1 MKKVSILLVTLMSTS
16 TGLAQQQM
24 DTIQWLTESSFD
36 LQTTNPDLKITGI
49 PFERI
54 LKNME
59 LVLVGEAT
67 HGTKE
72 FAEIKHRLFRYLVE
86 ELGFRYFFVEADFG
100 AGLTVDQYI
109 CGEGGDP
116 VEVLKGLR
124 FFHIVNK
131 EGLALIKWMKVYN
144 QTKIPADK
152 IRFFGIDCQSSE
164 GAFTRLTSYFER
176 VDSVFYKQMYE
187 IKLKNRRSPG
197 QARGLGRKYDLLT
210 LSLDTISILKN
221 RLIDNEAVY
230 KNASSDM
237 EYKIALRLTEALVQS
252 SKIFEG
258 NYDYKIREEAMAA
271 NVAWA
276 LSEID
281 SQPKKA
287 FLWAHNDHVMYS
299 ELTETNT
306 GRTTSTLGR
315 LLKNKLN
322 ENVYSIGV
330 EFNHG
335 SFIANEVKL
344 DTIVKRLWTVSKAPE
359 NTFPFLLSRTHLKVL
374 FMDFHS
380 IKNQNMATWLRQG
393 LVRGHNIAALY
404 FPDERFRPFRLT
416 DQFDGLI
423 FINETHEITLDLN

>member
-1 MKKVSILLVTLMSTS
+1 MSTS

-24 DTIQWLTESSFD
+24 DTIEWLTESSFD
-36 LQTTNPDLKITGI
+36 LQTTNPDLKITGV

-54 LKNME
+54 LKNIE

-86 ELGFRYFFVEADFG
+86 ELGFRYFFIEADFA

-144 QTKIPADK
+144 QTKIPANK

-164 GAFTRLTSYFER
+164 GAFTRLTRYFQR
-176 VDSVFYKQMYE
+176 VDSVSYKQMYE

-197 QARGLGRKYDLLT
+197 RARWMDRRYDLLT
-210 LSLDTISILKN
+210 LSVDTISILKN
-221 RLIDNEAVY
+221 KLIDNEAVY

-252 SKIFEG
+252 SQIFEG
-258 NYDYKIREEAMAA
+258 NYDYKIRE
-271 NVAWA
+271 
-276 LSEID
+276 D
-281 SQPKKA
+281 
-287 FLWAHNDHVMYS
+287 LW
-299 ELTETNT
+299 LQ
-306 GRTTSTLGR
+306 TL
-315 LLKNKLN
+315 
-322 ENVYSIGV
+322 
-330 EFNHG
+330 
-335 SFIANEVKL
+335 
-344 DTIVKRLWTVSKAPE
+344 
-359 NTFPFLLSRTHLKVL
+359 
-374 FMDFHS
+374 
-380 IKNQNMATWLRQG
+380 
-393 LVRGHNIAALY
+393 RG
-404 FPDERFRPFRLT
+404 P
-416 DQFDGLI
+416 
-423 FINETHEITLDLN
+423 